1 MKTDLLGLAE
11 AQSDD
16 LEMVPEILPVDA
28 RLAVSGKVATFLGLF
43 ERAAAVTPGKEIIS
57 GTGHA
62 LIEAFPGTSTTVP
75 YVKVSATDGDMTVVL
90 WADGLQVSMPG
101 AALVPPKK
109 ILDILKIAPTEN
121 LRFEVLGN
129 TATMRSGRAQ
139 WSVQTPIGEHL
150 PPAPDVSTMQTVQV
164 PVQSFLDAL
173 RAARAAAS
181 TSSARASLMQ
191 IQVRDGSLTGLD
203 GGRLHR
209 QRVEGLSIGL
219 NTTIP
224 LRVADEV
231 ARLLRGAES
240 ETFEFGS
247 SFSHL
252 LFRVDNDEIIAQRLL
267 SDFPNIENQILGPA
281 LTNTHTMSV
290 NRAILADAVKRVRVN
305 SDPEYHAMYLTLA
318 PGKATSDGTTWT
330 LTVSARDRSGN
341 EAREGMDVAWT
352 GPKGSRSLC
361 VNHKNLSEMLS
372 TMTTENVAFKVGD
385 DTKAQRFP
393 LFVENDIN
401 GFTGWVQQ
409 TRPGYL
415 T

>member
-1 MKTDLLGLAE
+1 MKTDLLDLAQ
-11 AQSDD
+11 AQSPDE
-16 LEMVPEILPVDA
+16 EMVPEILPVDA
-28 RLAVSGKVATFLGLF
+28 RLAVHGKVATFLALF
-43 ERAAAVTPGKEIIS
+43 ERAATVTPLKEIIS
-57 GTGHA
+57 GTGYA

-75 YVKVSATDGDMTVVL
+75 YVKVTATDGDMSVVL
-90 WADGLQVSMPG
+90 WADGLAVSMPG

-129 TATMRSGRAQ
+129 TATLRSGRAQ
-139 WSVQTPIGEHL
+139 WSVQTPVGDHL
-150 PPAPDVSTMQTVQV
+150 PPAADVSAITTHQV
-164 PVQSFLDAL
+164 PVSSFLDAL
-173 RAARAAAS
+173 RAARGAAS

-209 QRVEGLSIGL
+209 QRVTGLGL
-219 NTTIP
+219 GINTTIP

-240 ETFEFGS
+240 ETFDFGS

-252 LFRVDNDEIIAQRLL
+252 VFRVDNDEIIAQRLL
-267 SDFPNIENQILGPA
+267 SDFPNIENQILGPT
-281 LTNTHTMSV
+281 LTNTHTLSV

-305 SDPEYHAMYLTLA
+305 SDPEFQAMFLTLA

-352 GPKGSRSLC
+352 GPKGARSLC

-372 TMTTENVAFKVGD
+372 TMTTETVAFKVGD
-385 DTKAQRFP
+385 DTKAQKFP
-393 LFVENDIN
+393 LFVDNDIN

-409 TRPGYL
+409 MRPGYL